1 MVMKLV
7 FFTTPVLSVKETII
21 YIKKK
26 KPTKLFPFL
35 PPEGFFVSRLSVGA
49 KHLLVLWRSSS
60 LAIQMLRNLPVCI
73 IKQSVSSLCISAEV
87 EIFILL

>member
-21 YIKKK
+21 YLKKK
-26 KPTKLFPFL
+26 KKNFFLFF